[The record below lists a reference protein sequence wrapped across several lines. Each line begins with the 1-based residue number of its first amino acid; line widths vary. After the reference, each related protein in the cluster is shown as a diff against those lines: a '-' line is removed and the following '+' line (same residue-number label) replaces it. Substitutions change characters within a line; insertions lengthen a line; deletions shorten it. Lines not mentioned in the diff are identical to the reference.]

1 MVAPHPSRQSE
12 RPFQVTDPRKGS
24 WAKRALAFALIGL
37 FPCLPASSQVLG
49 VAFDSGLYQKEPLFS
64 FTYGGT
70 PSRELLAAWPR
81 RETSRPLDAQR
92 TEHCVTWTDPATGL
106 QVRWDCVEYTD
117 FQAIEWTV
125 YVTNTGAVHSP
136 LIEDFQGID
145 LTFQREGGGEFILH
159 GNRGDWCS
167 AESFQPFDLT
177 LGANESAR
185 FAPYGGRPT
194 SAAFPYY
201 NVQMPGGGALLAV
214 GWPGQW
220 ASSFR
225 RDAGQGLHVVAGQET
240 THFSLKPGEVARSP
254 LIALL
259 SWKGTDIVASQNLW
273 RRWMLAHNLPR
284 AADGKLP
291 PPQIVACSSHQFK
304 EMTLANEEN
313 QEAFIDRYL
322 AEGMGLDY
330 WWMDAG
336 WYACGGDWMK
346 TGTWTPDPSRFPHSL
361 RPISDHAHARG
372 VKTILWFEPE
382 RVGDPKSWLAAN
394 HPEWLL
400 SRKAAA
406 PPRPK
411 GGAFGSAPGQLLNLG
426 DPRAVRWLTDY
437 VARFLAKE
445 GIDFYRQDFNLD
457 PLPFWKAADAAD
469 RQGMTENLY
478 VQGYL
483 AYWDGLR
490 ARLPNLRIDS
500 CASGGRRNDLETLR
514 RAVPLLR
521 SDYLFE
527 ATSQQ
532 NHHYAYASWI
542 PYDGGGYAVGHSAI
556 GFHLGAGIDT
566 YGYRSNMCP
575 SLNLCFDMRSG
586 DLDYVLARTLFSQL
600 RRVGPDYLGDFY
612 PLTPYSL
619 ATDVW
624 MAWQYDLHG
633 GGDGMIQ
640 AFRRP
645 NAAGETQRLR
655 LRGLEPSSTYEVADL
670 DRPGE
675 PRRIP
680 GSELMDPGLLVTLA
694 ERPGAGLLTYR
705 RAP

>member
-1 MVAPHPSRQSE
+1 
-12 RPFQVTDPRKGS
+12 VTGLQKRNWAGS
-24 WAKRALAFALIGL
+24 ALAFALLGL
-37 FPCLPASSQVLG
+37 VACLPARGQVLG
-49 VAFDSGLYQKEPLFS
+49 VAFESGLYRREPLFS
-64 FTYGGT
+64 FTYAGK

-81 RETSRPLDAQR
+81 RDASRALDAQR
-92 TEHCVTWTDPATGL
+92 TEHSVTWTDPATRL
-106 QVRWDCVEYTD
+106 QVRWVCVEYAD

-125 YVTNTGAVHSP
+125 YVTNSGAVNSP
-136 LIEDFQGID
+136 LLEDFHGID
-145 LTFQREGGGEFILH
+145 LTFHRESGGEFILH

-167 AESFQPFDLT
+167 PESFQPFDLP
-177 LGANESAR
+177 LDANASMR

-201 NVQMPGGGALLAV
+201 NVQMPGGGVFLAV

-220 ASSFR
+220 ASSFV
-225 RDAGQGLHVVAGQET
+225 RDAGQGLHVVAGQQT
-240 THFSLKPGEVARSP
+240 THFYLKPGEAVRSP

-259 SWKGTDIVASQNLW
+259 SWKGSDLVASQNLW
-273 RRWMLAHNLPR
+273 RHWMLAHNLPR
-284 AADGKLP
+284 TADGRLP
-291 PPQIVACSSHQFK
+291 LPQIVACSSHQFK
-304 EMTLANEEN
+304 EMTLATEEN

-322 AEGMGLDY
+322 GEGMRLDY

-336 WYACGGDWMK
+336 WYACGGQWMN
-346 TGTWTPDPSRFPHSL
+346 TGTWTSDPARFPRSL

-372 VKTILWFEPE
+372 VKTVLWFEPE
-382 RVGDPKSWLAAN
+382 RVGDPKSWLAVN

-400 SRKAAA
+400 SQKAAA
-406 PPRPK
+406 PPHPK

-426 DPRAVRWLTDY
+426 DPRAARWLTDY
-437 VARFLAKE
+437 VARFLADE

-469 RQGMTENLY
+469 RQGITENLY

-490 ARLPNLRIDS
+490 SRLPNLRIDS

-532 NHHYAYASWI
+532 NHHFAYASWI

-556 GFHLGAGIDT
+556 GFHLGEGIDT

-575 SLNLCFDMRSG
+575 SLNLCFDMRSK
-586 DLDYVLARTLFSQL
+586 DLDYALARTLFSQL
-600 RRVGPDYLGDFY
+600 RQVGPDYLGDFY

-619 ATDVW
+619 ANDVW
-624 MAWQYDLHG
+624 MAWQYDRHG
-633 GGDGMIQ
+633 GREGMVQ

-645 NAAGETQRLR
+645 DAAGDTRRLR
-655 LRGLEPSSTYEVADL
+655 LRGLDPSALYEVADL

-675 PRRIP
+675 TRRIP
-680 GSELMDPGLLVTLA
+680 GSELMDLGLLVTLA
-694 ERPGAGLLTYR
+694 QKPAAGILTYR
-705 RAP
+705 HAP